1 MSDNDKSYRK
11 VDNFYKEKKQTSF
24 GHSVAVPFLSGVI
37 GAVLVV
43 GTCFGVPQI
52 RENLFKTE
60 VATTTNTGT
69 NSSSST
75 DTSNLNLVSLSNY
88 EDTSIGV
95 ANKILPSI
103 VCLLSLGFRR
113 YPSYSSLQVGG
124 ISPSILSL

>member
-1 MSDNDKSYRK
+1 M
-11 VDNFYKEKKQTSF
+11 
-24 GHSVAVPFLSGVI
+24 
-37 GAVLVV
+37 
-43 GTCFGVPQI
+43 FGVPQI

-60 VATTTNTGT
+60 VATTTNAGT

-103 VCLLSLGFRR
+103 VGIEIKYSVNSIFGQSGSAEASGSGIIISEDGYILTNNHVVSSSSENSFYQISQATQINVYLYNDSTA
-113 YPSYSSLQVGG
+113 YPAT
-124 ISPSILSL
+124 